1 MEICLCLDDI
11 APPIPH
17 RRGQVSFS
25 PIQSPSLQESSL
37 LDSTSVHEVKRSE
50 VNVSKEISHT
60 VTNPDISGIHV
71 FNRTLQHASKS
82 PFLIRTW
89 KKMLGELAGRFPSYL
104 HSGVD
109 QSSMVEHVSHH
120 LSGSVDSSILSS
132 PLPMLKRSE
141 SLPDLPS
148 MSHEMEYGL
157 HEACTSPVEIRKTN
171 ADILLD
177 REYNS
182 YLRACIEKKQKEVS
196 ILRGLIKQRED
207 AVKRLE
213 EVIKRRVFG

>member
-1 MEICLCLDDI
+1 MKNCLRLDDI

-17 RRGQVSFS
+17 RRIQDRFS
-25 PIQSPSLQESSL
+25 PIQSPPLQESSL
-37 LDSTSVHEVKRSE
+37 LDSASIHEVKKSGA
-50 VNVSKEISHT
+50 NVSKEISHT
-60 VTNPDISGIHV
+60 VANPDISGIHV
-71 FNRTLQHASKS
+71 FNRALQHASKS

-89 KKMLGELAGRFPSYL
+89 KRMLGELAGRFPSYL
-104 HSGVD
+104 HSGAD
-109 QSSMVEHVSHH
+109 QSSMVDHVSHH
-120 LSGSVDSSILSS
+120 LSGSVDSSILGT

-157 HEACTSPVEIRKTN
+157 HEACTSPVGIRKTN

-182 YLRACIEKKQKEVS
+182 YLRACIKKKQKEVS
-196 ILRGLIKQRED
+196 VLRGLIKQRED

-213 EVIKRRVFG
+213 EVIKRRVLG

>member
-1 MEICLCLDDI
+1 
-11 APPIPH
+11 
-17 RRGQVSFS
+17 
-25 PIQSPSLQESSL
+25 
-37 LDSTSVHEVKRSE
+37 
-50 VNVSKEISHT
+50 
-60 VTNPDISGIHV
+60 
-71 FNRTLQHASKS
+71 
-82 PFLIRTW
+82 
-89 KKMLGELAGRFPSYL
+89 
-104 HSGVD
+104 
-109 QSSMVEHVSHH
+109 MVEHVSHH